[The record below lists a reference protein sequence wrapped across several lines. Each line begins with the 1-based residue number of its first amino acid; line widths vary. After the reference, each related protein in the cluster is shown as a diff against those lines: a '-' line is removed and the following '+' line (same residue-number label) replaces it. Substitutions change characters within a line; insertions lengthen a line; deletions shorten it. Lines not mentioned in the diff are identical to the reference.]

1 LRGIYQLQIYLVS
14 LTSLIFQ
21 LYSDNLNSSAEGAS
35 EKLMIDCM
43 LGKEPVVVHTKREA
57 LPYINR

>member
-1 LRGIYQLQIYLVS
+1 LRGIYPLQIYLVS
-14 LTSLIFQ
+14 LISLIFQ

-43 LGKEPVVVHTKREA
+43 LGKDQSLYILREKRCHT
-57 LPYINR
+57 